1 MYWCLSIIEQSGRF
15 KEISLVLT
23 EVRTPDPPT
32 YSMYG
37 LEYAAEYLACI
48 IFSPLYSVSSVRM
61 TILQHQE
68 NKAIY
73 LS

>member
-1 MYWCLSIIEQSGRF
+1 MGSEDDLDGL
-15 KEISLVLT
+15 KKSLLFLPGL
-23 EVRTPDPPT
+23 EPRTLQPIAYT
-32 YSMYG
+32 T
-37 LEYAAEYLACI
+37 EYAAEYLACI
-48 IFSPLYSVSSVRM
+48 LFLPLYSVFSVRM